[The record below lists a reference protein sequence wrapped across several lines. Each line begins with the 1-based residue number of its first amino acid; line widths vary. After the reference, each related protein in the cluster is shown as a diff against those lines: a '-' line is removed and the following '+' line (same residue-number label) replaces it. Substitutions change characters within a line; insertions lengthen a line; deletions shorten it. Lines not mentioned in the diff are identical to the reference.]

1 MARHFLI
8 LNREGVERYQLA
20 IPHVCISVRDPGSDK
35 AHLPGEL
42 TRLDALFLEFDDLDG
57 PYPSEKITL
66 FNKGHAA
73 MILGFFEKWKDTV
86 DTFVINCEAGISRS
100 AGIGAAL
107 CKICGY
113 DDSRFFKQF
122 CPNRLVYRTILEG
135 RYGGY
140 GTQEEKE

>member
-8 LNREGVERYQLA
+8 LGRESVEKYQLQR
-20 IPHVCISVRDPGSDK
+20 PHVVISVRDPGSEK
-35 AHLPGEL
+35 AMLPGEM

-57 PYPSEKITL
+57 PYPSEKIIL

-73 MILGFFEKWKDTV
+73 MILGFFEKWKDRV

-140 GTQEEKE
+140 DESTRTE